1 MRFWT
6 VDISCH
12 VLFSTQFKALQV
24 PQPTDTQ
31 TSTIN
36 AEEAE
41 AVSMQILSKQI
52 LKKTKHEIDR
62 QSVVLVEHH
71 S

>member
-1 MRFWT
+1 M
-6 VDISCH
+6 
-12 VLFSTQFKALQV
+12 